1 MACKCPDIGW
11 GVAWFLVFLL
21 SLPVGF
27 LCAFLYVICSIFRA
41 CFEGCMKITDGLL
54 KGAELPLVCMRKTIA
69 GEKMC

>member
-27 LCAFLYVICSIFRA
+27 FCAFLFVIFSIFRS
-41 CFEGCMKITDGLL
+41 CFDACMKATDGLL
-54 KGAELPLVCMRKTIA
+54 KGAELPFFCMKKTIA
-69 GEKMC
+69 CEKMC